1 MTWLQ
6 VSLYLSFVLAAGACL
21 LLGRL
26 AGLPFLPCLA
36 AALVF
41 SGAQIFCF
49 RLFVKCHSER
59 GKSEE
64 KMITPPVDAVRT
76 SGQENGISTE
86 TRALIAENSE
96 LTSFNFTI
104 SHEIKAPVRAIDGYA
119 RIFLEDY
126 GQTLDPE
133 ARGMVEIIRSIC
145 KETIALTNK
154 LLEYTRIAQN
164 KPTSEVVDLEGMMRD
179 VFDSLYRPSDNE
191 YPVRFAIDSAVPHVL
206 GDPVLLRLAIVNI
219 VSNSLKFM
227 RGKKE
232 GRITVG
238 SADINGE
245 DVFYIRDNG
254 TGFDMQYSE
263 KLFSMFERMHS
274 SDEFEGSGVGLAIV
288 KKIILLH
295 KGRVWI
301 TGKVGGGATVYFT
314 LPRETVL
321 R

>member
-1 MTWLQ
+1 MQ
-6 VSLYLSFVLAAGACL
+6 PVKSD
-21 LLGRL
+21 
-26 AGLPFLPCLA
+26 
-36 AALVF
+36 
-41 SGAQIFCF
+41 SGA
-49 RLFVKCHSER
+49 
-59 GKSEE
+59 
-64 KMITPPVDAVRT
+64 TPTGGASVRPAV
-76 SGQENGISTE
+76 QENGISTE
-86 TRALIAENSE
+86 TSALIAENSE
-96 LTSFNFTI
+96 LMSFNFTI

-126 GQTLDPE
+126 GQSLDPE
-133 ARGMVEIIRSIC
+133 ARGMIEIIRSIC
-145 KETIALTNK
+145 KDTIALTNK

-164 KPTSEVVDLEGMMRD
+164 KPTSEVVDLEGMMLE

-191 YPVRFAIDSAVPHVL
+191 YPVRFITDSSVPHVL
-206 GDPVLLRLAIVNI
+206 GDPMLLRLAIVNI
-219 VSNSLKFM
+219 LSNSMKFM

-232 GRITVG
+232 GIISVG
-238 SADINGE
+238 CEDVNGE